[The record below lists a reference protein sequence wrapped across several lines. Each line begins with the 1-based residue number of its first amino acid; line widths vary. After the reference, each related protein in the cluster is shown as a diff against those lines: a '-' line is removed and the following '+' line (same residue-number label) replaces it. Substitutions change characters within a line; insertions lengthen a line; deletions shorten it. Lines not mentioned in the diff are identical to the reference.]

1 MGDNND
7 TQLVN
12 TVRDFEFGFTKR
24 GKPTVIHGGF
34 EYWRHRQNHV
44 GQVTWRCCQFQSMK
58 CPAKIKTAGSHVIS
72 IPAQHT
78 HEGNVATSR
87 ARAAV
92 HQMKQKMTENAAT
105 PSAAQASVV
114 AQLSSEVKMALP
126 DRNVVARNLRRYR
139 EACNKTAPAVLPPL
153 PTGINFDV
161 PTRYR
166 EMVVRDLD
174 ADSDSRILILGEQNL
189 IDGLRRSKVWLADGT
204 FKKCPTLFFQ
214 IYAIHYEFANGINP
228 VGLICLL
235 PNKTGDTYR
244 RLLDAVKDLLP
255 DAEPDFILTDF
266 EIAAMDAFRVT
277 YPNSTV
283 TGCY

>member
-1 MGDNND
+1 MCDNND

-24 GKPTVIHGGF
+24 GKPIVFHGGF

-58 CPAKIKTAGSHVIS
+58 CPAKIKTAGNHVIS

-126 DRNVVARNLRRYR
+126 DRNVVARNLRL
-139 EACNKTAPAVLPPL
+139 EVN
-153 PTGINFDV
+153 
-161 PTRYR
+161 
-166 EMVVRDLD
+166 
-174 ADSDSRILILGEQNL
+174 EQQ
-189 IDGLRRSKVWLADGT
+189 RRS
-204 FKKCPTLFFQ
+204 
-214 IYAIHYEFANGINP
+214 
-228 VGLICLL
+228 
-235 PNKTGDTYR
+235 
-244 RLLDAVKDLLP
+244 
-255 DAEPDFILTDF
+255 TD
-266 EIAAMDAFRVT
+266 
-277 YPNSTV
+277 N
-283 TGCY
+283 